1 MAKTNHQIDMTTGP
15 LLKKIILF
23 TIPLMLTG
31 ILQLLYNATDVVVV
45 GKFAGDTSLAAVG
58 STTSLINLIVNLF
71 MGMSLG
77 TGVIVAQAIGSNRKD
92 RLGAAVHTSILLSLI
107 LGVVIGV
114 IGFFLCRPLLILMS
128 SPEDVI
134 DKASLYMKI
143 YFCGMPG
150 FMVYN
155 FGASILRSAGDTK
168 RPLYILSFSG
178 LVNVALNLVFVIFL
192 HMDVAGVAL
201 ATIISQYISAIS
213 VLFLLTHDE
222 ADYKLSIKSLK
233 IKGNI
238 LSQILQYGLPIGIQN
253 SLFSFSNV
261 LIQSSIN
268 TFGSTILAGN
278 SAAQS
283 IEGFVW
289 QAANSASQ
297 AAMTFTG
304 QNFGA
309 RKFERVKTVLIEC
322 CGFAVSVGLLFGG
335 IVVLFKEPLLSIY
348 TDSPNV
354 ITAGSNRIVII
365 CLFYFLCGIMDTV
378 SNVSRGMGKSIVPM
392 IITLICVC
400 AIRIAWLYTVFPI
413 FRSPATVYWSYPI
426 TWALAIFFQLIY
438 FIIVYR
444 RFTKTK

>member
-1 MAKTNHQIDMTTGP
+1 
-15 LLKKIILF
+15 
-23 TIPLMLTG
+23 
-31 ILQLLYNATDVVVV
+31 
-45 GKFAGDTSLAAVG
+45 
-58 STTSLINLIVNLF
+58 
-71 MGMSLG
+71 
-77 TGVIVAQAIGSNRKD
+77 
-92 RLGAAVHTSILLSLI
+92 
-107 LGVVIGV
+107 
-114 IGFFLCRPLLILMS
+114 
-128 SPEDVI
+128 
-134 DKASLYMKI
+134 
-143 YFCGMPG
+143 
-150 FMVYN
+150 
-155 FGASILRSAGDTK
+155 
-168 RPLYILSFSG
+168 
-178 LVNVALNLVFVIFL
+178 
-192 HMDVAGVAL
+192 MDVAGVAL

-238 LSQILQYGLPIGIQN
+238 LSQILQYGLPIGIQS

-268 TFGSTILAGN
+268 TFGSTVVAGN

-322 CGFAVSVGLLFGG
+322 CGLAVSVVLIFGG

-365 CLFYFLCGIMDTV
+365 CLFYFLGGIMDTV

-400 AIRIAWLYTVFPI
+400 AIRIVWLYTVFPI

>member
-31 ILQLLYNATDVVVV
+31 ILQLLYNATDVVIV

-114 IGFFLCRPLLILMS
+114 IGFFLCRPLLTLMS

-201 ATIISQYISAIS
+201 ATIISQYISAIA

-233 IKGNI
+233 IKVNI

-400 AIRIAWLYTVFPI
+400 AIRIAWLYTVFPV

>member
-31 ILQLLYNATDVVVV
+31 ILQLLYNAADVVVV

-77 TGVIVAQAIGSNRKD
+77 TGVVVAQAIGSNRKD

-107 LGVVIGV
+107 LGIVIGV
-114 IGFFLCRPLLILMS
+114 IGFFLCHPLLILMS

-178 LVNVALNLVFVIFL
+178 LINVALNLVFVIFL

-268 TFGSTILAGN
+268 TFGSTVVAGN

-289 QAANSASQ
+289 QSANSASQ

-322 CGFAVSVGLLFGG
+322 CGFAVSVVLIFGG

-400 AIRIAWLYTVFPI
+400 AIRIVWLYTVFPI

-426 TWALAIFFQLIY
+426 TWALAIIFQFVY
-438 FIIVYR
+438 FSIVYKSL
-444 RFTKTK
+444 TKTK

>member
-31 ILQLLYNATDVVVV
+31 ILQLLYNATDVVIV

-114 IGFFLCRPLLILMS
+114 IGFFLCRPLLTLMS

-400 AIRIAWLYTVFPI
+400 AIRIAWLYTIFPI

>member
-1 MAKTNHQIDMTTGP
+1 MAKSKHQIDMTTGP
-15 LLKKIILF
+15 IFKKIIAF
-23 TIPLMLTG
+23 AIPLMLTG
-31 ILQLLYNATDVVVV
+31 LLQLLYNAADVVVV

-71 MGMSLG
+71 MGLSLG
-77 TGVIVAQAIGSNRKD
+77 TGVIVAQAIGSNRKE
-92 RLGAAVHTSILLSLI
+92 RLQNAVHTSMLLSLI
-107 LGVVIGV
+107 IGV
-114 IGFFLCRPLLILMS
+114 AVGIVGFFLCKPLLILMS
-128 SPEDVI
+128 NPEDVL
-134 DKASLYMKI
+134 DKSALYLRI
-143 YFCGMPG
+143 YFCGSPA

-168 RPLYILSFSG
+168 RPLYILSLSG
-178 LVNVALNLVFVIFL
+178 LTNVGLNLVFVICFK
-192 HMDVAGVAL
+192 MDVAGVSL
-201 ATIISQYISAIS
+201 ATIISQYISAIA
-213 VLFLLTHDE
+213 VIYLLMHDK
-222 ADYKLSIKSLK
+222 ADYKLSFSKLCIN
-233 IKGNI
+233 GNI

-289 QAANSASQ
+289 QAANSSSQ

-322 CGFAVSVGLLFGG
+322 CGFAVTVGLIFGG

-365 CLFYFLCGIMDTV
+365 CLFYSLCGIMDTV

-444 RFTKTK
+444 RFTKIK